1 MKDIINNENIFR
13 SALIDTSAAEV
24 QAEIERKKIAD
35 QAAYKEDEL
44 RAEQKKFA
52 YQAAD
57 KADEARQAMLDE
69 AEREANKLR
78 MLHEEEQKEALIRYI
93 GSSANIDPQDLMEYI
108 DSLKQSEGME
118 ESQIS
123 KGRTK

>member
-24 QAEIERKKIAD
+24 QAEIERKKFAD